1 MPHKSLPRIGF
12 AALCLQRFYFD
23 GAFSRLLSPG
33 SASSSSLASLQT
45 FVFFLVFSLLLYVVF
60 GGTGSDPLLLLD
72 DEGEEDKDD
81 GGRDANGDS
90 HCDSPVLL
98 L

>member
-1 MPHKSLPRIGF
+1 M
-12 AALCLQRFYFD
+12 
-23 GAFSRLLSPG
+23 
-33 SASSSSLASLQT
+33 
-45 FVFFLVFSLLLYVVF
+45 FFLVFSLLLYVVF
-60 GGTGSDPLLLLD
+60 GGTGSDTLFLLDNDD

>member
-1 MPHKSLPRIGF
+1 MF
-12 AALCLQRFYFD
+12 CFFCVAD
-23 GAFSRLLSPG
+23 AFELDSFEFSFVVCSP
-33 SASSSSLASLQT
+33 
-45 FVFFLVFSLLLYVVF
+45 LLYVVF
-60 GGTGSDPLLLLD
+60 GGTGSDILLLLEDVD
-72 DEGEEDKDD
+72 DGEEDEDD

>member
-1 MPHKSLPRIGF
+1 MVVGVKIVLSRSATF
-12 AALCLQRFYFD
+12 AILFFFCWCAAD
-23 GAFSRLLSPG
+23 
-33 SASSSSLASLQT
+33 T
-45 FVFFLVFSLLLYVVF
+45 FVLFLIFSLFLYVVL
-60 GGTGSDPLLLLD
+60 GGTGSDTLLLLD
-72 DEGEEDKDD
+72 NDEGEEDKDD